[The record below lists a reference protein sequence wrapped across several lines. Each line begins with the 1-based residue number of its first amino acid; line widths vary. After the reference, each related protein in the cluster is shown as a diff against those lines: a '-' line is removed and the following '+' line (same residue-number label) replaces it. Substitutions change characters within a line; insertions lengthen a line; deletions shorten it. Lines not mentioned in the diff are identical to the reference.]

1 MPRSGTVGR
10 VSTDPAARALVA
22 GLVDDAAIFPP
33 GNAPLADAV
42 PAHVRHAA
50 SSYGFV
56 VGPFV
61 CSDRALP
68 DLSRLLEAE
77 PPEQPLP
84 LTLVVVGGAGAIEPA
99 LTWAGRDPYLDV
111 RAVESALR
119 DEDDLAHNAARVVTV
134 LDLALP
140 DGVDAYVELPRLTG
154 PEPTAGWLN
163 AADAVAEAGHR
174 LKFRTGGESKE
185 AHPDETELATVI
197 DAALDR
203 QTAFKCTAGLH
214 HGVRLTAGDTGFEQ
228 HGFGNVLLATG
239 ALLDGAARDAA
250 AAVLEDRDTDAVGKA
265 LRGLDEAAAA
275 RIRSWFRSFGS
286 CSIDEPVA
294 DLTGWG
300 LLGAA

>member
-1 MPRSGTVGR
+1 M
-10 VSTDPAARALVA
+10 D

-33 GNAPLADAV
+33 GNAALADAV
-42 PAHVRHAA
+42 PAHAWHVA
-50 SSYGFV
+50 SPYGFV

-68 DLSRLLEAE
+68 DLSRLLDAQ
-77 PPEQPLP
+77 PPERPLP

-99 LTWAGRDPYLDV
+99 LTWAGHDPYLDV

-134 LDLALP
+134 FDLALP

-154 PEPTAGWLN
+154 PEPTAGWLR
-163 AADAVAEAGHR
+163 AADTVAEAGHR
-174 LKFRTGGESKE
+174 LKFRTGGASPE
-185 AHPDETELATVI
+185 AHPGEAELATVI
-197 DAALDR
+197 NAALDR
-203 QTAFKCTAGLH
+203 ETAFKCTAGLH

-239 ALLDGAARDAA
+239 ALLDGAGRDAA
-250 AAVLEDRDTDAVGKA
+250 AGLLADRDTDAVGEW
-265 LRGLDEAAAA
+265 LRSLDETAAA
-275 RIRSWFRSFGS
+275 RIRGWFRSFGS

-294 DLTGWG
+294 DLVGWR
-300 LLGAA
+300 LLGTA

>member
-1 MPRSGTVGR
+1 

-33 GNAPLADAV
+33 GNAALADAV
-42 PAHVRHAA
+42 PAHAWHLARP
-50 SSYGFV
+50 YGFV

-68 DLSRLLEAE
+68 DLSRLLEAQ
-77 PPEQPLP
+77 PPSQPLP

-99 LTWAGRDPYLDV
+99 LTWAGHDPYLEV
-111 RAVESALR
+111 RAVETALR
-119 DEDDLAHNAARVVTV
+119 DEEDLAHNAARVVTV

-140 DGVDAYVELPRLTG
+140 DDVDAYVELPRLTG
-154 PEPTAGWLN
+154 SEPTAGWLN

-174 LKFRTGGESKE
+174 LKFRTGGESPE
-185 AHPDETELATVI
+185 AHPGESELVMVI

-203 QTAFKCTAGLH
+203 ETAFKCTAGLH
-214 HGVRLTAGDTGFEQ
+214 HGVRLTADDTGFEQ

-239 ALLDGAARDAA
+239 ALLDGADRDAA
-250 AAVLEDRDTDAVGKA
+250 AAILANRDTDAVGER
-265 LRGLDEAAAA
+265 LRSVDEAAAA
-275 RIRSWFRSFGS
+275 RIRRWFRSFGS

-294 DLTGWG
+294 DLTRWR
-300 LLGAA
+300 LLGAS